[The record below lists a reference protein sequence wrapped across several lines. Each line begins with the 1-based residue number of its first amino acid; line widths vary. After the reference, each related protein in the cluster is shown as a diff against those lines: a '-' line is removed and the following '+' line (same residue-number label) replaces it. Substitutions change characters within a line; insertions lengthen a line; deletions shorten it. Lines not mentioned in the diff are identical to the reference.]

1 MKKLSLSDLD
11 NRYILLAVLSSIIIL
26 SILLRIYKLGSESLT
41 LDEMAT
47 VNVAKKSIEEIIL
60 YRNIHPPFYY
70 IIIHYWIELFGD
82 SEFSIRFPSV
92 IFGVISVYIIYK
104 LGKLIFD
111 EKVGILSAFILSISI
126 FHILYSQTARFYSLL
141 ALLVLLSNYY
151 FIKIL
156 EEPSQKNTIRQKNT
170 VKYIISTLLMI
181 YTHGYGLL
189 YIIVQNIYYLLF
201 KKNIRYWF
209 MVQGIILI
217 FFIPWI
223 NIMIKRLETVGV
235 GGGGLSWINRP
246 TLFSLYDLFKFF
258 ADTNEIGIYI
268 FIFVCIADLFIFQKN
283 EQTNRIEN
291 SNKNSNESSNTFKP
305 RRIFLFLWL
314 LFPII
319 TSFIISII
327 FAPIYLNRY
336 VIGSLPAFVLIIS
349 KGIFNF
355 RKYSIAAI
363 PIILMVL
370 ILPTIS
376 TTELYYSV
384 LDQEQ
389 WRDVANYID
398 ANKRND
404 EIILLYIVNVK
415 VPFGYYF
422 KNGTNVPLWDVIY
435 HNGSRSVKIN
445 VPGTTNG
452 KSGNIRS
459 IPIDVEKNQNYT
471 FSAWA
476 KVQDIGGKNAPA
488 LRVVELDKA
497 GKMLK
502 TNNLI
507 FDYKD
512 DGWIQKNKTFQ
523 TNISTSRLYI
533 SANIYDGYGT
543 FWIDDISLITYKDPQ
558 NKNLIPNPSFEIGT
572 NRPIGWNFT
581 EKDLYFGISDSKN
594 IESLIKDNKGV
605 WLIISHA
612 SSSEMRNESK
622 LIREILSKKYTN
634 QSKAK
639 FVGMELIYYRE

>member
-1 MKKLSLSDLD
+1 MKKLSDLD
-11 NRYILLAVLSSIIIL
+11 NRYILLAILSSIIIL

-92 IFGVISVYIIYK
+92 IFGIISVFIIYK

-111 EKVGILSAFILSISI
+111 EKVGILGAFILSISI

-141 ALLVLLSNYY
+141 TLSVLLSSYY

-156 EEPSQKNTIRQKNT
+156 EEPKQKNTI
-170 VKYIISTLLMI
+170 KYIISTLLMV
-181 YTHGYGLL
+181 YAHGYGLF
-189 YIIVQNIYYLLF
+189 YIIFQNIYYLLF

-209 MVQGIILI
+209 LVQGIILI
-217 FFIPWI
+217 FFMPWI
-223 NIMIKRLETVGV
+223 YIMIKRLVTLGV
-235 GGGGLSWINRP
+235 GGGGLSWIREP
-246 TLFSLYDLFKFF
+246 TLYSLYDLFKFF
-258 ADTNEIGIYI
+258 AGTNEIGIYI
-268 FIFVCIADLFIFQKN
+268 FIFVCIADLFIFRKK
-283 EQTNRIEN
+283 EQTDRINE
-291 SNKNSNESSNTFKP
+291 KNSGSSDILH

-319 TSFIISII
+319 MSFIISII
-327 FAPIYLNRY
+327 FDPIYLNRY
-336 VIGSLPAFVLIIS
+336 VIGSLPAFLLIIS
-349 KGIFNF
+349 KGIINF
-355 RKYSIAAI
+355 KKYSMVI
-363 PIILMVL
+363 PIILIIL
-370 ILPTIS
+370 ILPTIPTIGS
-376 TTELYYSV
+376 YYSV

-398 ANKRND
+398 ANRKND

-415 VPFGYYF
+415 VPFSYYF
-422 KNGTNVPLWDVIY
+422 KNGTNIPLWDTTY
-435 HNGSRSVKIN
+435 HSGNRSVKIN

-459 IPIDVEKNQNYT
+459 GQIDVEKNQNYT

-476 KVQDIGGKNAPA
+476 KIQNIGGKNAPA
-488 LRVVELDKA
+488 LRVVELDKD
-497 GKMLK
+497 GKILE

-507 FDYKD
+507 FDNFEGVKED
-512 DGWIQKNKTFQ
+512 NRWIQKNKTFQ
-523 TNISTSRLYI
+523 TNTSTSRIYVTV
-533 SANIYDGYGT
+533 NIYDGYGT
-543 FWIDDISLITYKDPQ
+543 FWIDDILLIEDSNKKQ
-558 NKNLIPNPSFEIGT
+558 NLVPNPSFEIGG

-581 EKDLYFGISDSKN
+581 QKQVYFGISDSKN
-594 IESLIKDNKGV
+594 LGNLIKDNKGV
-605 WLIISHA
+605 WLIISHVW
-612 SSSEMRNESK
+612 SSDMKKESG
-622 LIREILSKKYTN
+622 LIRGILSAKYPN
-634 QSKAK
+634 QSKVK